1 MKKVL
6 QITSFILI
14 FTVFLN
20 SIFIFAQNEDEKAKL
35 THISAESSCLIDA
48 QSKKLLYSK
57 NESKR
62 MPMAST
68 TKIMTA
74 ILALESGIPLDT
86 PVSVPKEAVGVE
98 GSSIYLN
105 VGEKISFGGLIY
117 ALLLS
122 SANDA
127 AIAIA
132 HTVAG
137 DTDSFVGLMNEKA
150 GALGLTN
157 THFTNP
163 HGLYDKE
170 HYTTA
175 YELALIMAYAMKN
188 DEFAR
193 ITATKRT
200 VLPREDDGVRV
211 LVNHNK
217 LLKENGDIIGGKTG
231 FTKKSGRCLVTCA
244 ENNGLRLICVTL
256 NAPDDWSDHKKLY
269 DFAFASYQSV
279 AFEPLTVQI
288 PVISGKTDVI
298 TVRSLPLDPLIASKS
313 EGEVEVMIE
322 APRFVFAQVKKGE
335 QLGRVLYILNGK
347 VISASPLVAVDSA
360 EKIKYGF
367 DLFEWL
373 RQLFKI

>member
-105 VGEKISFGGLIY
+105 VGEIISFGGLIY

-193 ITATKRT
+193 ITATKKT

-256 NAPDDWSDHKKLY
+256 NAPDDWNDHKKLY

-313 EGEVEVMIE
+313 KGEVEVVIE

-335 QLGRVLYILNGK
+335 RLGRVLYILNGK
-347 VISASPLVAVDSA
+347 VISASPLVAVDYA